1 MENGFL
7 SNRNHSYYLGKEIKY
22 TNYICKDCSQKKKV
36 YEICKGD
43 DDCDPKT
50 ISNLGYIDIGIGRYP
65 IVLTTPLMVCPFGFN
80 KGTNHLNV
88 QFTNFK
94 TDPEMNSFLKFIK
107 ELELKQMQYIG
118 LEEDESDLYLSQIKV
133 DSKMKYDPNLLL
145 KVPFRNNSY
154 DVSIK
159 NKGSSISITNIY
171 KWTKLR
177 CDIYI
182 DKIWKFNG
190 KYVCKWKV
198 KAILI
203 D

>member
-1 MENGFL
+1 MEKGFL
-7 SNRNHSYYLGKEIKY
+7 LNRNHNYYFEKDITYK
-22 TNYICKDCSQKKKV
+22 NYICKDCSQKKKE
-36 YEICKGD
+36 YEICKED
-43 DDCDPKT
+43 ECDPKM
-50 ISNLGYIDIGIGRYP
+50 ISNLGYIEIGIGRQQ
-65 IVLTTPLMVCPFGFN
+65 IVLTTPVMVCPFGFN
-80 KGTNHLNV
+80 KGTNTLTL

-94 TDPEMNSFLKFIK
+94 TDPEMNSFIRFIK

-133 DSKMKYDPNLLL
+133 DAKKKYDPNFLL
-145 KVPFRNNSY
+145 KVPFKDNGY

-159 NKGSSISITNIY
+159 NKDSSISVTNIY
-171 KWTKLR
+171 KWTKLK

-198 KAILI
+198 KNILI
-203 D
+203 N

>member
-1 MENGFL
+1 MEKGFL
-7 SNRNHSYYLGKEIKY
+7 LNRNHNYYFEKDITYK
-22 TNYICKDCSQKKKV
+22 NYICKDCSQKKKE
-36 YEICKGD
+36 YEICKEDG
-43 DDCDPKT
+43 CHPKT
-50 ISNLGYIDIGIGRYP
+50 LTNLGYIEVGIGRQQ

-80 KGTNHLNV
+80 KGTNTLTL
-88 QFTNFK
+88 QFTNYK
-94 TDPEMNSFLKFIK
+94 TDPEMNSFIRFIK
-107 ELELKQMQYIG
+107 DLELKQMQYIG

-133 DSKMKYDPNLLL
+133 DAKKKYDPNFIL
-145 KVPFRNNSY
+145 KVPFKNNGY

-159 NKGSSISITNIY
+159 NKDSSISVTNIY

-198 KAILI
+198 KNILM

>member
-1 MENGFL
+1 MEKGFL
-7 SNRNHSYYLGKEIKY
+7 LNRNHNYYFGKDITYK
-22 TNYICKDCSQKKKV
+22 NYICKDCSQKKKE
-36 YEICKGD
+36 YEICKEDG
-43 DDCDPKT
+43 CDPKT
-50 ISNLGYIDIGIGRYP
+50 ISNLGYIEVGIGRQQ

-80 KGTNHLNV
+80 KGTNTLTL
-88 QFTNFK
+88 QFTNYK

-107 ELELKQMQYIG
+107 ELELKQMHYIG

-133 DSKMKYDPNLLL
+133 DGKMKYDPNFLL
-145 KVPFRNNSY
+145 KVPFKNNGY

-159 NKGSSISITNIY
+159 NKGSSVSVTNIF
-171 KWTKLR
+171 KWTKLK

-198 KAILI
+198 KNILI
-203 D
+203 N

>member
-1 MENGFL
+1 MEKGFL
-7 SNRNHSYYLGKEIKY
+7 LNRNHNYYFEKDITYK
-22 TNYICKDCSQKKKV
+22 NYICKDCSQKKKE
-36 YEICKGD
+36 YEICKEDG
-43 DDCDPKT
+43 CDPKM
-50 ISNLGYIDIGIGRYP
+50 ISNLGYIEIGIGRQQ
-65 IVLTTPLMVCPFGFN
+65 IILTTPVMVCPFGFN
-80 KGTNHLNV
+80 KGTNTLTL

-94 TDPEMNSFLKFIK
+94 TDPEMNSFIRFIK

-133 DSKMKYDPNLLL
+133 DDKKKYDPNFLL
-145 KVPFRNNSY
+145 KVPFKNNGY

-159 NKGSSISITNIY
+159 NKDSSISVTNIY
-171 KWTKLR
+171 KWTKLK

-198 KAILI
+198 KNILI
-203 D
+203 N

>member
-1 MENGFL
+1 MEKGFL
-7 SNRNHSYYLGKEIKY
+7 LNRNHNYYLGKEITYKK
-22 TNYICKDCSQKKKV
+22 YICKDCSQKKKE
-36 YEICKGD
+36 YEICRD
-43 DDCDPKT
+43 DENNPKN
-50 ISNLGYIDIGIGRYP
+50 IQNLGYIELSIGGRQS
-65 IVLTTPLMVCPFGFN
+65 IVLTTPIMLCPFGFN
-80 KGTNHLNV
+80 KGTNTLNL

-94 TDPEMNSFLKFIK
+94 TDPEMNSFLRYIK
-107 ELELKQMQYIG
+107 ELELNQMEYIG

-133 DSKMKYDPNLLL
+133 DGQMKYDPNLIL

-159 NKGSSISITNIY
+159 NNGSSISVTNIY
-171 KWTKLR
+171 KWTKLK

-198 KAILI
+198 MNILI
-203 D
+203 N